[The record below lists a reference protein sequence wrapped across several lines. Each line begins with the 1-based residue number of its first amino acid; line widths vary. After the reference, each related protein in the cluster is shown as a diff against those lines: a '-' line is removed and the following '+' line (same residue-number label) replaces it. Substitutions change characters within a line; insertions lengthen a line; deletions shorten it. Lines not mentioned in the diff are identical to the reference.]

1 MDINATLLGQ
11 AITFAILVWFTM
23 RFVWPPLTQAMA
35 ERAKKIAD
43 GLAAAE
49 KGRHDLELAENRA
62 KAVLR
67 EGHQK
72 AQEAVTYAQKRADE
86 MVEEAKA
93 NARVEAERIIASAQD
108 QIAQEIQQARESLQR
123 EVARLALAGAEQV
136 LLREV
141 DAVAHKAFLDK
152 LAARL

>member
-1 MDINATLLGQ
+1 MDINATLIGQ

-35 ERAKKIAD
+35 ERAQKIAD
-43 GLAAAE
+43 GLAAGE
-49 KGRHDLELAENRA
+49 KGRHDLELAEDRA
-62 KAVLR
+62 KVLLR

-72 AQEAVTYAQKRADE
+72 AQEAVAYAQKRADE
-86 MVEEAKA
+86 MVEQAKA
-93 NARVEAERIIASAQD
+93 DARLEAERIIASAQD
-108 QIAQEIQQARESLQR
+108 QIAQETQQAREALQR
-123 EVARLALAGAEQV
+123 EVGRLALAGAEQV

>member
-23 RFVWPPLTQAMA
+23 RFVWPPLTQAM
-35 ERAKKIAD
+35 EDRAKKIAD

-62 KAVLR
+62 KVVLR

-72 AQEAVTYAQKRADE
+72 GQEAVAHAQKRADE

-93 NARVEAERIIASAQD
+93 NARVEAERIIASAHD
-108 QIAQEIQQARESLQR
+108 QIAQEIQQARESLQG

-136 LLREV
+136 LMREV

-152 LAARL
+152 LAVRL

>member
-23 RFVWPPLTQAMA
+23 RFVWPPLTRAMA
-35 ERAKKIAD
+35 DRQKKIAD

-62 KAVLR
+62 KALLR

-72 AQEAVTYAQKRADE
+72 GQEAVAYAQKRADE
-86 MVEEAKA
+86 IVEEAKA
-93 NARVEAERIIASAQD
+93 NARLEAERINASAHD
-108 QIAQEIQQARESLQR
+108 QIAQETQQAREALQR

-136 LLREV
+136 LMREV

-152 LAARL
+152 LAARI

>member
-1 MDINATLLGQ
+1 MDINATLIGQ

-35 ERAKKIAD
+35 ERAKNIAD
-43 GLAAAE
+43 GLAAGE
-49 KGRHDLELAENRA
+49 KGRHDLELAEDRA
-62 KAVLR
+62 KVLLR

-72 AQEAVTYAQKRADE
+72 AQEALAYAQKRADE
-86 MVEEAKA
+86 MVEEAKT
-93 NARVEAERIIASAQD
+93 NARLEAERIIASAQD
-108 QIAQEIQQARESLQR
+108 QIALETQQAREALQR
-123 EVARLALAGAEQV
+123 EVGRLALAGAEQV

>member
-35 ERAKKIAD
+35 DRQKKIAD

-62 KAVLR
+62 KALLR
-67 EGHQK
+67 EAHHK
-72 AQEAVTYAQKRADE
+72 AQEAEANGRKRADE
-86 MVEEAKA
+86 IIEEAKA
-93 NARVEAERIIASAQD
+93 NARLEAERIIASAQD
-108 QIAQEIQQARESLQR
+108 QIAQETQQAREALQR

-136 LLREV
+136 LMREV

-152 LAARL
+152 LAARI